1 MDFNQADGLGVEDTK
16 KLIEKYKIT
25 SPAGNPLS
33 DPFPFNLM
41 FQTSIGP
48 ASQLKAYLRPET
60 AQGIFMNFKRGF
72 EQARQ
77 QLPFGIAQIGTA
89 FRNEIAPRNGLL
101 RVREFEQAEIEY
113 FIASREEHCKHF
125 KDVEDIVVNLFDY
138 HQQLDD
144 KPMTEGITIK
154 EAVEKHIIAHEYL
167 GYFIG
172 RCQQFLTKIGLE
184 ASKLRFRQHLP
195 KQLAHYA
202 KDCWDCD
209 CLLYCGWT
217 EILGIAD
224 RSAYDLQVHSKGS
237 GQDLSAFVKYD
248 EPKTEEL
255 YSVKPVMKELAK
267 VFKKDAQTL
276 KVALEEAS
284 QEELARIDKEIK
296 ETGKFTLKGKEL
308 TPAMITL
315 KKSMQTVHGKSV
327 IPLVIEPSFG
337 VGRILYALFEHAFYM
352 RDNDEAR
359 TVFKFEPHMAP
370 YRCAVISLMA
380 KDELEAVADPLIKR
394 LRKAG
399 ISCKGDDSSVA
410 IGKKYARFDEIGVP
424 YIVTVDYDTLKD
436 STVTLRERDSM
447 EQARVPVEG
456 IEVLVS
462 ELINGNRRFADLKK

>member
-1 MDFNQADGLGVEDTK
+1 MDFNQADGLGVEDTQ
-16 KLIEKYKIT
+16 KLIAKSKIT

-308 TPAMITL
+308 TPAMISL

-327 IPLVIEPSFG
+327 TPLVIEPSFG

-352 RDNDEAR
+352 RDDDEAR

-436 STVTLRERDSM
+436 GTVTLRERDSM

-456 IEVLVS
+456 IEALVS
-462 ELINGNRRFADLKK
+462 GLISGSRRFADLKK